1 MLEAPMIAQDVLAKL
16 PDAARAKALLVAG
29 TGETGLD
36 QARAAQARLNQVRDI
51 ADPNIPRLQAII
63 ESGNQRHEDAAQ
75 LILAVVRYVRAVPD
89 AMVLEP
95 VEPMKLP
102 DGDLAAALVEV
113 RKKIAAATIEQSK
126 VKAAPPPKAEIRQG
140 LGAYVER
147 LVQQGKPS
155 LKVERGKPFDVRFED
170 KAKDFGVHEGYLSA
184 VLAWFDPE
192 GFTARLEALVDETPD
207 KGSMAT
213 VEQQKRLSALEA
225 ELVKLGFEEE
235 AIISAAFAQGI
246 DLLRRA
252 SADPQCV
259 LSLRVVATKKAQP
272 VAAAAE

>member
-1 MLEAPMIAQDVLAKL
+1 MVPADVIARLEG
-16 PDAARAKALLVAG
+16 AARDKLLLIDGLASDALDASRS
-29 TGETGLD
+29 
-36 QARAAQARLNQVRDI
+36 ASSRLNEIGRRSGG
-51 ADPNIPRLQAII
+51 ADPNIPRL
-63 ESGNQRHEDAAQ
+63 SGVVEAQSARHATLTD
-75 LILAVVRYVRAVPD
+75 LINACVRFVRAVPEQ
-89 AMVLEP
+89 MVFEP
-95 VEPMKLP
+95 VEPMKAP
-102 DGDLAAALVEV
+102 DGDLASALMKVRGEIAKAA
-113 RKKIAAATIEQSK
+113 IEHSR

-147 LVQQGKPS
+147 LVKQGKPT

-192 GFTARLEALVDETPD
+192 GLTARLEALVDETPD

-225 ELVKLGFEEE
+225 ELLKLGFEEE

-259 LSLRVVATKKAQP
+259 LGLKVVAASKAL
-272 VAAAAE
+272 AAAAE